1 MCEEI
6 EKMKK
11 AERIKIAQ
19 RIISSEKF
27 TYDEIAYFTNLTLEK
42 IKTLTNNEK
51 VLHFS
56 RTFGYVTLYLF
67 IHNIHSFY
75 LAYCF

>member
-1 MCEEI
+1 MIFILTSIQEDI
-6 EKMKK
+6 ELFFGVYTELFTVSKK

-51 VLHFS
+51 GPAL
-56 RTFGYVTLYLF
+56 
-67 IHNIHSFY
+67 
-75 LAYCF
+75 